1 MSRNYLLEI
10 GLEEVPAR
18 FLVTLKDQLQDR
30 VQIFLQEQRLAYES
44 IQAFASPRRL
54 AVLVH
59 GLAEVQEDAS
69 EVAKGPAMTIA
80 QDEDGNWTKAAL
92 GFMKGQGVDPSAA
105 YVDNIKD
112 VPYLFVKKFQKGQA
126 AAEVLQNMDKVIK
139 EMTFPVTMHWH
150 DYKVPFIRPVHW
162 LVSLLDQDIVPINFV
177 GIQADRVSRGHR
189 FLGQDVLIQTA
200 TDYLAALK
208 AQYVVVD
215 FDERKS
221 LIQAQLEALGQ
232 EKGWQI
238 PIDQDLLDEVTAIVE
253 WPTVF
258 YGEFDQSYLD
268 LPEIVLITAMK
279 DHQRYFY
286 AKDMEGK
293 LLPVFISVRN
303 GNQDHIENVVK
314 GNRKVLRARLEDALF
329 FYQEDLKKPLNFYI
343 EKLDHVNEH
352 FKLGSLGQKQD
363 RVYRYIE
370 TIAPY
375 LNISGQAKDDAQATA
390 KVYKFDLMTQTV
402 GEFDELQG
410 EIGAIYGKHY
420 GLSDQVCQVIGDQ
433 YLPKTAGGEL
443 PKSQAA
449 ILLTI
454 ADKIDTLVNYF
465 AVDLVPT
472 GSNDPY
478 ALRRQAMG
486 LVEILD
492 STDIEVDLAHLIGL
506 HPVLQDQNNLLET
519 ILQFIKARL
528 VNSLEKLEV
537 DFDIIKAI
545 EGAERFDINQNMDT
559 AFKLA
564 KIKLDQP
571 DHYRDMVEALTR
583 VVNLGAK
590 VQDPGQVDQTLS
602 QSESE
607 AVLMRMVAAGPGQDI
622 FTYFDQLVGPIHT
635 YFEENM
641 VNDQDTSIRQN
652 RLSLM
657 FLLTSQIV
665 KYFDPRQL
673 LSKF

>member
-18 FLVTLKDQLQDR
+18 FLVALKDQLQDR

-44 IQAFASPRRL
+44 IQAFATPRRL

-80 QDEDGNWTKAAL
+80 QDEEGNWTKAAL

-162 LVSLLDQDIVPINFV
+162 LVSLLDQEIVPINFV

-238 PIDQDLLDEVTAIVE
+238 PIDQDLLEEVTAIVE

-375 LNISGQAKDDAQATA
+375 LNIGGQAKDDAQAAA

-506 HPVLQDQNNLLET
+506 HPVLQDQNSLLET

-545 EGAERFDINQNMDT
+545 EGAGRFDINQNMDT

-571 DHYRDMVEALTR
+571 NQYRDMVEALTR

-622 FTYFDQLVGPIHT
+622 FTYFDQLVGPINT

-665 KYFDPRQL
+665 NYFDPRQL

>member
-18 FLVTLKDQLQDR
+18 FLVALKDQLQDR

-44 IQAFASPRRL
+44 IQAFATPRRL

-80 QDEDGNWTKAAL
+80 QDEEGNWTKAAL

-162 LVSLLDQDIVPINFV
+162 LVSLLDQEIVPINFV

-238 PIDQDLLDEVTAIVE
+238 PIDQDLLEEVTAIVE

-375 LNISGQAKDDAQATA
+375 LNIGGQAKDDAQAAA

-506 HPVLQDQNNLLET
+506 HPVLQDQNSLLET

-545 EGAERFDINQNMDT
+545 EGAGRFDINQNMDT

-571 DHYRDMVEALTR
+571 DQYRDMVEALTR

-622 FTYFDQLVGPIHT
+622 FTYFDQLVGPINT